1 MSYLKKGKKQSMKVM
16 FSGLVKNKS
25 IDSNG
30 NQRITLNSDKILEL
44 MFSRC
49 SEEQLRNYFDR
60 GYDLMIKEKG
70 YEESNR
76 EITWES
82 TFLPRIK
89 K

>member
-1 MSYLKKGKKQSMKVM
+1 MSYLKKGKKQSLKGM
-16 FSGLVKNKS
+16 FSGLVKDKS

-30 NQRITLNSDKILEL
+30 NQKITFNSDKLQEL
-44 MFSRC
+44 MFSMS
-49 SEEQLRNYFDR
+49 SEEQLRNIFDR
-60 GYDLMIKEKG
+60 SYNMMIKEKG
-70 YEESNR
+70 YQESNR

>member
-1 MSYLKKGKKQSMKVM
+1 MSYLKKGKKQSMKGM

-25 IDSNG
+25 LDSNG
-30 NQRITLNSDKILEL
+30 NQRITLNSDKIQEL

-60 GYDLMIKEKG
+60 VYDLMIKEKG

-82 TFLPRIK
+82 TILPRIK